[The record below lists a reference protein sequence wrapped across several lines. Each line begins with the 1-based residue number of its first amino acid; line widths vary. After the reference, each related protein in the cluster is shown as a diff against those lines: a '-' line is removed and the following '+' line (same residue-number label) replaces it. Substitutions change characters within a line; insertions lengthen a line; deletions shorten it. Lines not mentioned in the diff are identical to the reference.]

1 MSERVGRPGMLID
14 SHCHLDYLTAPP
26 SGRAIADILQSA
38 AAAGVGRMLT
48 VAVDRD
54 NMTRVLAHAHAHPE
68 VYAAIGIHPS
78 TPEDA
83 SIDAETLLDLAADPR
98 VIAIGETGL
107 DYYHGA
113 DSVNL
118 QRERF
123 VMQLRVAARAG
134 LPVIVHTRDARDD
147 TLELLER
154 HADRGCAGVMHCFT
168 ESIEMARS
176 ALALGFLISFSGIIT
191 FRSATQLREVVR
203 EVPLDRL
210 LVETDSPYL
219 APVPHRG
226 RVNEPQHVI
235 HVAQA
240 IAAIKDVTLEEV
252 AQVTTA
258 NFYRLF
264 PRAAAAERD

>member
-1 MSERVGRPGMLID
+1 MLID
-14 SHCHLDYLTAPP
+14 SHCHLDYVSTPP

-38 AAAGVGRMLT
+38 VAAGVGRMLT
-48 VAVDRD
+48 VAIDRD
-54 NMTRVLAHAHAHPE
+54 NIPRVLEHARAHRE

-78 TPEDA
+78 TPEATSVDA
-83 SIDAETLLDLAADPR
+83 DTLLALAADPR

-113 DSVNL
+113 DSVGL
-118 QRERF
+118 QCERF
-123 VMQLRVAARAG
+123 VMQLRVAAQAG
-134 LPVIVHTRDARDD
+134 LPVIVHTREARDD
-147 TLELLER
+147 TLDLLQR

-168 ESIEMARS
+168 ESIETARA

-191 FRSATQLREVVR
+191 FRSAEALREVVR

-210 LVETDSPYL
+210 LVETDAPYL

-226 RVNEPQHVI
+226 RVNEPQHVV

-240 IAAIKDVTLEEV
+240 VAAIKGVTLDEV
-252 AQVTTA
+252 AQASTA

-264 PRAAAAERD
+264 PRAAAAERI

>member
-1 MSERVGRPGMLID
+1 MLID
-14 SHCHLDYLTAPP
+14 SHCHLDRLTEAPC
-26 SGRAIADILQSA
+26 GMTIDDILQSA

-54 NMTRVLAHAHAHPE
+54 DILRVIGHARAHRE
-68 VYAAIGIHPS
+68 VYAAVGIHPS

-83 SIDAETLLDLAADPR
+83 AVDADALLAAAADPR

-107 DYYHGA
+107 DYYYGPDTA
-113 DSVNL
+113 EA

-123 VMQLRVAARAG
+123 AMHLRVAARAG

-147 TLELLER
+147 TLALLER

-168 ESIEMARS
+168 ESIDMARA
-176 ALALGFLISFSGIIT
+176 ALALGFVISFSGIVT
-191 FRSATQLREVVR
+191 FRSAGALRDVAR

-226 RVNEPQHVI
+226 RVNEPRHVV

-240 IAAIKDVTLEEV
+240 IAAIKDITLEQV
-252 AQVTTA
+252 AQATTA

-264 PRAAAAERD
+264 PRAATAERA

>member
-1 MSERVGRPGMLID
+1 MLID
-14 SHCHLDYLTAPP
+14 SHCHLDRLAEPAF
-26 SGRAIADILQSA
+26 GMAIADILRSA
-38 AAAGVGRMLT
+38 TAAGVGRMLT

-54 NMTRVLAHAHAHPE
+54 DIPRVIGHARAHRE
-68 VYAAIGIHPS
+68 VYAAVGIHPS

-83 SIDAETLLDLAADPR
+83 AIDADALLASTADPR

-107 DYYHGA
+107 DYYYGPDTA
-113 DSVNL
+113 DA

-123 VMQLRVAARAG
+123 VMHLRVAGLAG

-147 TLELLER
+147 TLALLER
-154 HADRGCAGVMHCFT
+154 HADRGHAGVMHCFT
-168 ESIEMARS
+168 ESIGMARA
-176 ALALGFLISFSGIIT
+176 ALELGFMISFSGIVT
-191 FRSATQLREVVR
+191 FRSADALREVAR

-210 LVETDSPYL
+210 LVETDAPYL

-226 RVNEPQHVI
+226 RTNEPRYVV

-240 IAAIKDVTLEEV
+240 IAAIRGITLEEV
-252 AQVTTA
+252 AQATTA

-264 PRAAAAERD
+264 PRAATAERG